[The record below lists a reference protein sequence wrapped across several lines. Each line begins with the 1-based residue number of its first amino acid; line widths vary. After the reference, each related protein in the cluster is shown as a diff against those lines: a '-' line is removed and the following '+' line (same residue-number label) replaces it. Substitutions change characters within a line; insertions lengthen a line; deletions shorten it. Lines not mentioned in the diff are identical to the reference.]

1 MYIQGFLLG
10 EKYVAKDFKRQAY
23 LTSLNLADA
32 RWRFKSNASMTPTVK
47 MNFPSDEEFASQL
60 WSCSGCGNS
69 DLGYELAGSRDTQQH
84 IMLCPGYEE
93 LRENKN
99 LEDDR
104 DLVKYFSQVI
114 KRRQDLD
121 NV

>member
-1 MYIQGFLLG
+1 
-10 EKYVAKDFKRQAY
+10 
-23 LTSLNLADA
+23 
-32 RWRFKSNASMTPTVK
+32 MT
-47 MNFPSDEEFASQL
+47 SDEEIASQL

-84 IMLCPGYEE
+84 IMLCPGYAE
-93 LRENKN
+93 LREDKN

-104 DLVKYFSQVI
+104 NLVKYFSQVI
-114 KRRQDLD
+114 KGRHDLD

>member
-1 MYIQGFLLG
+1 
-10 EKYVAKDFKRQAY
+10 
-23 LTSLNLADA
+23 
-32 RWRFKSNASMTPTVK
+32 MTPTVK

-69 DLGYELAGSRDTQQH
+69 DLGYELAASRDTQQH

-99 LEDDR
+99 SEDDR

-114 KRRQDLD
+114 IRRQDLD